1 MLSPCILII
10 EDEPDLREILVLTII
25 KMGYKAL
32 EADTIEK
39 GIAHIQSD
47 NSQINL
53 VITDMRLPDALGTEI
68 VKHCY
73 KIGIPSIVMTAY
85 GSTETAIQALKLGAV
100 DYLIKPVP
108 LDSLRNRIS
117 EILDKN
123 SNLDKIDKNEFNQP
137 HNTKNSEHNIH
148 TWLIGSSNIMQKVKD
163 TILQYAQSF
172 APVMITGESGSGKE
186 RVAKAIHLH
195 SKRKGKFVAVNCGA
209 IPENLM
215 ESEFFGVAK
224 GAFTGANQARIG
236 LFEEANNG
244 TLFLDEIAELPLNMQ
259 TKLLRV
265 LQERTVRALGSTQ
278 EQNIDVRIICATHK
292 DMHEM
297 VSKEKFRHD
306 LYYRI
311 HVLPLP
317 LPNLN
322 QRREDIPL
330 LINNILN
337 NLNKIYHQNKN
348 ITQKALS
355 KLLNHIYT
363 GNIRELEN
371 LLEAAYATNTED
383 IDNINMPVNMIKK
396 DHEITNNQESIR
408 HNFENN
414 NINTAGNLDNI
425 LIEDSISCT
434 LDINIKFP
442 INLPSVLADIERNY
456 IKKALLKYKYNQSA
470 AAKSLNLTLR
480 QLRYRIEQLQVE

>member
-1 MLSPCILII
+1 MLTPCILIV
-10 EDEPDLREILVLTII
+10 EDEPDLMEILVLTII
-25 KMGYKAL
+25 KMGYKVL
-32 EADTIEK
+32 EANTVEK
-39 GIAHIQSD
+39 GIVHIQ
-47 NSQINL
+47 NFGTKINL

-68 VKHCY
+68 VQTCY

-108 LDSLRNRIS
+108 LDALRSRIS
-117 EILDKN
+117 EVLDKN
-123 SNLDKIDKNEFNQP
+123 SNLDRVHKNDS
-137 HNTKNSEHNIH
+137 NSSSIQSLDNNIN
-148 TWLIGSSNIMQKVKD
+148 TWLIGSSNIMQKVKN
-163 TILQYAQSF
+163 TILQYAQSL
-172 APVMITGESGSGKE
+172 APVMITGASGSGKE
-186 RVAKAIHLH
+186 RVAKAIHMH

-224 GAFTGANQARIG
+224 GAFTGATQARIG
-236 LFEEANNG
+236 LFEEANHG

-278 EQNIDVRIICATHK
+278 EQSIDVRIICATHK
-292 DMHEM
+292 DMQDM
-297 VSKEKFRHD
+297 VKQEKFRHD

-330 LINNILN
+330 LIHNILN
-337 NLNKIYHQNKN
+337 NLNKIYHQDKT
-348 ITQKALS
+348 ITHNALD
-355 KLLNHIYT
+355 KLINHNYT

-371 LLEAAYATNTED
+371 LLEAAYATN
-383 IDNINMPVNMIKK
+383 
-396 DHEITNNQESIR
+396 
-408 HNFENN
+408 
-414 NINTAGNLDNI
+414 LDNI
-425 LIEDSISCT
+425 DIIAINPIYINDVTNSSNKDNFANQTNIEP
-434 LDINIKFP
+434 DINILNNIDDKKNESFDDINFP
-442 INLPSVLADIERNY
+442 INLPFVLADIEKEY
-456 IKKALLKYKYNQSA
+456 IKKALHQYKNNQSA
-470 AAKSLNLTLR
+470 AAKALNLTLR
-480 QLRYRIEQLQVE
+480 QLRYRIEQLQLQIEEI